1 MEFNDFKKRREI
13 GVDSKRK
20 IYGADNLAELFER
33 DPYLF

>member
-1 MEFNDFKKRREI
+1 MKLDDLKKREEI